1 MKIKENI
8 QVNNVFAQKLISR
21 EFCEGMTENE
31 IKHYQNA
38 LQKQFEEARK
48 TARYDSETIIKK
60 DARGKLVYG
69 LLAQNTDQAIIISG
83 LYVKQTKRGLG
94 IAKALIKKYL
104 DYAKKQNK
112 PILIEID
119 KNQDH
124 DIRYFY
130 EQFGFNRLV
139 TGLTPNNN
147 HLVSEEDLQK
157 LNELAGEDSSYT
169 REELCAFSGIAEED
183 MTADMMK
190 AVCMMMDQQKKAA

>member
-21 EFCEGMTENE
+21 EFCGGMTENE

-69 LLAQNTDQAIIISG
+69 LLAQNTNQVIIISG

-190 AVCMMMDQQKKAA
+190 AVCMLMDQQKKAA

>member
-21 EFCEGMTENE
+21 EFCGGMTENE

-69 LLAQNTDQAIIISG
+69 LLAQNTDQLITISG
-83 LYVKQTKRGLG
+83 LYVKPTKRGLG

-139 TGLTPNNN
+139 TGLTPKNN
-147 HLVSEEDLQK
+147 HLISAEDMQK
-157 LNELAGEDSSYT
+157 LNELAGVDSSYT